1 MLATERRQRRSEKV
15 VEALSYQL
23 SHVKEQE
30 QLLAFVLADRDGLL
44 VASAPSSIDGEAL
57 SALCPLLHQGEVG
70 APELEWVL
78 GEHHSAKVALLPLL
92 VNEEE
97 LFLISVG
104 ATDEVAKRAAQQ
116 AEGGIQRIFTLFSC

>member
-1 MLATERRQRRSEKV
+1 MLQTERRRRRSEKV

-57 SALCPLLHQGEVG
+57 SALCPLLHRGEAG
-70 APELEWVL
+70 AQELRWVL
-78 GEHHSAKVALLPLL
+78 GEHQDAKVAWLSVQ
-92 VNEEE
+92 VNDEE
-97 LFLISVG
+97 LFLFSVG
-104 ATDEVAKRAAQQ
+104 ESDAVAKRAVQQ
-116 AEGGIQRIFTLFSC
+116 AGGGVQRIFTMFSC